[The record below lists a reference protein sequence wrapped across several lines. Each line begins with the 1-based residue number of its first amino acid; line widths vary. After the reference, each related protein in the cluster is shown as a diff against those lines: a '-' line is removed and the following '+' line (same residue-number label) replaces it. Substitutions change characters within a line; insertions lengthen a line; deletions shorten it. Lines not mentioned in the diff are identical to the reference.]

1 MKKILFIGVS
11 FLLGISGQA
20 QNIGRVDSSD
30 DINTIKRDTSFIYAE
45 STMKDAVEAQSGAH
59 AILELKLHDWLRS
72 KHREENADLL
82 VSNSKEKWVDLLTS
96 RGNYNR
102 LFVYVKK
109 CDVLPVVEVAPDEA
123 EPEQHPVF
131 EEVLVPGLTPDE
143 EEMVE
148 IDRFDQIEP
157 YIMRMKEEKRIRT
170 YGKYA
175 SLPEDVACYIFVYDR
190 DGDVVAVLRQ
200 TEEIQHINLRTM
212 GEDNVRNYKN
222 CGAIWFRLK

>member
-1 MKKILFIGVS
+1 MKKVLFICVS
-11 FLLGISGQA
+11 FLFGISCQA
-20 QNIGRVDSSD
+20 QNNERVDSSN

-59 AILELKLHDWLRS
+59 AILELKLYDWLRS
-72 KHREENADLL
+72 KHQEANADLL
-82 VSNSKEKWVDLLTS
+82 VSNSKDKWVDLLTS

-102 LFVYVKK
+102 LFVCVRKR
-109 CDVLPVVEVAPDEA
+109 DVLPVVEVAPVET
-123 EPEQHPVF
+123 ETEQHLVF

-143 EEMVE
+143 EEMVD

-170 YGKYA
+170 YGKYV
-175 SLPEDVACYIFVYDR
+175 SLPEDVPCYIFVYDR

-200 TEEIQHINLRTM
+200 TEEIQHINLRTQR
-212 GEDNVRNYKN
+212 EDNVRNYKN
-222 CGAIWFRLK
+222 CGAIWFQLK